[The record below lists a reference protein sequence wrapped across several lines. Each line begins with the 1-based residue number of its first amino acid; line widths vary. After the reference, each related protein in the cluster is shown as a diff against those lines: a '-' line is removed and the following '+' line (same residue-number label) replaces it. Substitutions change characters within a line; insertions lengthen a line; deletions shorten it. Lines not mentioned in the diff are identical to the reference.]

1 LGAFDDNPQSI
12 GKSMNITLRGADV
25 LTRALVCAGTRN
37 IFSLSGNQIMPVYD
51 AAIDARLEIIHV
63 RHEGAAVH
71 MADAWGRLKGEPGI
85 ALVTGGPGHANAI
98 GALYTALAADSPLV
112 LLSGHAPLAQL
123 GMDAFQEMR
132 QADLAEPIVKASWT
146 AQSAGGLGTD
156 IARAIRIARS
166 GRPGPVHLSL
176 PLDVLEARIPEHE
189 AALPKEADF
198 TSPATLLSNVAAQAI
213 LAQIAQ
219 ARRPL
224 IIVGPSLAGE
234 RGQAARTALAAAGGV
249 AVLCMESPRGVN
261 DPGLGAVAEV
271 LAEADLVVLIGKR
284 LDFTM
289 RFGRAPAFAPACRFI
304 QIDPDPLALERTAR
318 ACGNPERIVLSA
330 IADSFAAVAQLTS
343 CAASTPARDAG
354 WGAEVE
360 AASRYRP
367 PAWDAA
373 NNSAGPLNPVEVGRA
388 VQRVIDRATESVLV
402 VDGGEFGQWSQACVS
417 APCRLINGPAG
428 SIGSAIPFALAA
440 KLARPKATVI
450 AMLGDG
456 TFGFHMAE
464 FDTAVRHGLP
474 IVAIVGNDACW
485 NAEHQIQINSYGR
498 GRAIGCELL
507 PTRYDQAVAGLGGYG
522 EFVTCG
528 AELVPALERA
538 LSVQKPACVNVL
550 VERLAAPNISRKGGL
565 GAGSAH

>member
-1 LGAFDDNPQSI
+1 MS
-12 GKSMNITLRGADV
+12 ITLRGADI
-25 LTRALVCAGTRN
+25 LTRTLVRAGTRN
-37 IFSLSGNQIMPVYD
+37 IFSLSGNQIMPIYD
-51 AAIDARLEIIHV
+51 AAIDAKLEIIHV

-71 MADAWGRLKGEPGI
+71 MADAWGRLNGDPGI

-132 QADLAEPIVKASWT
+132 QADLAEPVAKASWT
-146 AQSAGGLGTD
+146 AQSARGLGAD
-156 IARAIRIARS
+156 VARAIRIARS

-176 PLDVLEARIPEHE
+176 PFDVLEARIPEQE
-189 AALPKEADF
+189 AALPETGDF
-198 TSPATLLSNVAAQAI
+198 TSPAMPLSSVAAQAI
-213 LAQIAQ
+213 LAQLAE

-234 RGQAARTALAAAGGV
+234 RGQAACTALAHISSV

-318 ACGNPERIVLSA
+318 ACGNPERIILSA

-343 CAASTPARDAG
+343 CATNVPARDTG

-367 PAWDAA
+367 PAWDTA
-373 NNSAGPLNPVEVGRA
+373 NNGAGPLNPVEVGRA
-388 VQRVIDRATESVLV
+388 AQRVIDSAAESVLV

-417 APCRLINGPAG
+417 AACRLINGPAG

-440 KLARPKATVI
+440 KLARPKATVV

-474 IVAIVGNDACW
+474 IIAIVGNDACW

-498 GRAIGCELL
+498 SRAIGCELL
-507 PTRYDQAVAGLGGYG
+507 PTRYDQAVAGLGGHG
-522 EFVTCG
+522 EFVTCS
-528 AELVPALERA
+528 AELAPALGRA
-538 LSVQKPACVNVL
+538 LAAQKPACVNVL
-550 VERLAAPNISRKGGL
+550 VERLAAPNVSRKSGL
-565 GAGSAH
+565 GASSAH

>member
-1 LGAFDDNPQSI
+1 MS
-12 GKSMNITLRGADV
+12 ITLRGADV
-25 LTRALVCAGTRN
+25 LTRALVRAGTQN

-51 AAIDARLEIIHV
+51 AAIDAKLEIIHV
-63 RHEGAAVH
+63 RHEAAAVH
-71 MADAWGRLKGEPGI
+71 MADAWGRISGNPGI

-112 LLSGHAPLAQL
+112 LLSGHAPLTQL

-132 QADLAEPIVKASWT
+132 QANLAEPIVKASWT
-146 AQSAGGLGTD
+146 AQSARGLGTD

-176 PLDVLEARIPEHE
+176 PFDVLEARIPEQE
-189 AALPKEADF
+189 AALPEAGDF
-198 TSPATLLSNVAAQAI
+198 TSPATQLSSVAAETI
-213 LAQIAQ
+213 LAQLAQ

-224 IIVGPSLAGE
+224 IVVGPSLAGE
-234 RGQAARTALAAAGGV
+234 RGQAARTALALASGI

-271 LAEADLVVLIGKR
+271 LAEADLVVLIGKK

-289 RFGRAPAFAPACRFI
+289 RFGRAPAFANSCRFI
-304 QIDPDPLALERTAR
+304 QIDPDPLALERAAR
-318 ACGNPERIVLSA
+318 ACGNPERIILSA
-330 IADSFAAVAQLTS
+330 IADSLAAVAQLTN
-343 CAASTPARDAG
+343 CATNVLARDTG

-360 AASRYRP
+360 AACRYRP
-367 PAWDAA
+367 PAWDTA
-373 NNSAGPLNPVEVGRA
+373 NGGAGPLKPTEVGRA
-388 VQRVIDRATESVLV
+388 VQRVVDSAAETVLV
-402 VDGGEFGQWSQACVS
+402 VDGGEFGQWSQACIN
-417 APCRLINGPAG
+417 AARRLINGPAG

-440 KLARPKATVI
+440 KLARPKATVF

-464 FDTAVRHGLP
+464 FDTAVRHALP

-507 PTRYDQAVAGLGGYG
+507 PTRYDQAVAGLGGHG
-522 EFVTCG
+522 ELVTCS

-538 LSVQKPACVNVL
+538 LTVQKPACVNVL
-550 VERLAAPNISRKGGL
+550 VERLAAPNVSRKGRS
-565 GAGSAH
+565 GASSAH

>member
-1 LGAFDDNPQSI
+1 MS
-12 GKSMNITLRGADV
+12 ITLRGADI
-25 LTRALVCAGTRN
+25 LSRALVRAGTRN

-51 AAIDARLEIIHV
+51 AAIDAKLKIVHV

-71 MADAWGRLKGEPGI
+71 MADAWGRLNGEPGI

-132 QADLAEPIVKASWT
+132 QADLAEPIVKAAWT
-146 AQSAGGLGTD
+146 AQSARALGPD

-176 PLDVLEARIPEHE
+176 PFDVLEARVPEQE
-189 AALPKEADF
+189 AALPDAADF
-198 TSPATLLSNVAAQAI
+198 TSPATALSSVAAQAI

-224 IIVGPSLAGE
+224 IIAGPAMAGQ
-234 RGQAARTALAAAGGV
+234 RGQAARSALARASGV
-249 AVLCMESPRGVN
+249 PVLCMESPRGVN

-271 LAEADLVVLIGKR
+271 LAEADLVVLIGKK
-284 LDFTM
+284 LDFTL
-289 RFGRAPAFAPACRFI
+289 RFGRTPAFADACRFI
-304 QIDPDPLALERTAR
+304 QIDPDPLALERAAR

-330 IADSFAAVAQLTS
+330 LADSFAAIAQLTI
-343 CAASTPARDAG
+343 CAANTVARDAG
-354 WGAEVE
+354 WSAEVE
-360 AASRYRP
+360 AASQYRP
-367 PAWDAA
+367 PAWDTASNGA
-373 NNSAGPLNPVEVGRA
+373 QGPLHPAEVGRA
-388 VQRVIDRATESVLV
+388 VQRVIDTAAESVLV
-402 VDGGEFGQWSQACVS
+402 VDGGEFGQWSQACVN

-428 SIGSAIPFALAA
+428 SIGAAIPFALAA
-440 KLARPKATVI
+440 KLARPEATVV

-464 FDTAVRHGLP
+464 FDTAVRHMLP
-474 IVAIVGNDACW
+474 IVAVIGNDQCW
-485 NAEHQIQINSYGR
+485 NAEHQIQLNSYGP

-507 PTRYDQAVAGLGGYG
+507 PTRYDQAVTALGGHG
-522 EFVTCG
+522 EFVTG
-528 AELVPALERA
+528 SDDLAAALKRA
-538 LSVQKPACVNVL
+538 LNAQKPACVNVL
-550 VERLAAPNISRKGGL
+550 VERLAAPNVVRNSQSGTSGT
-565 GAGSAH
+565 H

>member
-1 LGAFDDNPQSI
+1 MS
-12 GKSMNITLRGADV
+12 ITLRGADV
-25 LTRALVCAGTRN
+25 LTRALVRGGTQN

-51 AAIDARLEIIHV
+51 AAIDAKLEIIHV
-63 RHEGAAVH
+63 RHEAAAVH
-71 MADAWGRLKGEPGI
+71 MADAWGRINGNPGI

-98 GALYTALAADSPLV
+98 GPLYTALAADSPLV
-112 LLSGHAPLAQL
+112 LLSGHAPLTQL

-132 QADLAEPIVKASWT
+132 QANLAEPIVKASWT
-146 AQSAGGLGTD
+146 AQSARGLGAD

-176 PLDVLEARIPEHE
+176 PFDVLEARIPEQE
-189 AALPKEADF
+189 AALPEAGDF
-198 TSPATLLSNVAAQAI
+198 TSPATQLSSVAAETV
-213 LAQIAQ
+213 LAQLAQ

-224 IIVGPSLAGE
+224 IVVGPSLAGE
-234 RGQAARTALAAAGGV
+234 RGQAARTALAVASGI
-249 AVLCMESPRGVN
+249 AVLCMESPRGIN

-271 LAEADLVVLIGKR
+271 LAEADLVVLIGKK

-289 RFGRAPAFAPACRFI
+289 RFGRAPAFANSCRFI
-304 QIDPDPLALERTAR
+304 QIDPDPLALERAAR
-318 ACGNPERIVLSA
+318 ACGNPERIILSA
-330 IADSFAAVAQLTS
+330 IADSLAAVAQLTN
-343 CAASTPARDAG
+343 CATNVLARDTG

-360 AASRYRP
+360 AACRYRP
-367 PAWDAA
+367 PAWDTAIGG
-373 NNSAGPLNPVEVGRA
+373 AGPLKPTEVGRA
-388 VQRVIDRATESVLV
+388 VQRVVDSAAETVLV
-402 VDGGEFGQWSQACVS
+402 VDGGEFGQWSQACIN
-417 APCRLINGPAG
+417 AARRLINGPAG

-440 KLARPKATVI
+440 KLACPKATVI

-464 FDTAVRHGLP
+464 FDTAVRHALP

-507 PTRYDQAVAGLGGYG
+507 PTRYDQAVAGLGGHG
-522 EFVTCG
+522 ELVTCS

-538 LSVQKPACVNVL
+538 LTVQKPACVNVL
-550 VERLAAPNISRKGGL
+550 VERLAAPNVSRKGGS
-565 GAGSAH
+565 GASSAH

>member
-1 LGAFDDNPQSI
+1 MS
-12 GKSMNITLRGADV
+12 ITLRGADV
-25 LTRALVCAGTRN
+25 LTRALVRAGTHN

-51 AAIDARLEIIHV
+51 AAIDAKLEIIHV
-63 RHEGAAVH
+63 RHEAAAVH
-71 MADAWGRLKGEPGI
+71 MADAWGRINGDPGI

-112 LLSGHAPLAQL
+112 LLSGHAPLTQL

-146 AQSAGGLGTD
+146 AQSARGLGAD

-176 PLDVLEARIPEHE
+176 PFDVLEARIPEQE
-189 AALPKEADF
+189 AALPEAGDY
-198 TSPATLLSNVAAQAI
+198 TSPATQLSSVAAETI
-213 LAQIAQ
+213 LSQIAQ

-224 IIVGPSLAGE
+224 IVVGPSLAGE
-234 RGQAARTALAAAGGV
+234 RGQAARTALAHASGI
-249 AVLCMESPRGVN
+249 AVLCMESPRGVS

-271 LAEADLVVLIGKR
+271 LAEADLVVLIGKK

-289 RFGRAPAFAPACRFI
+289 RFGRAPAFATACRFI
-304 QIDPDPLALERTAR
+304 QIDPDPLALERAAR
-318 ACGNPERIVLSA
+318 ACGNPERIILSA
-330 IADSFAAVAQLTS
+330 IADSPAAVAQLTN
-343 CAASTPARDAG
+343 CATNALARDTG
-354 WGAEVE
+354 WGEEVE
-360 AASRYRP
+360 AACRYRP

-373 NNSAGPLNPVEVGRA
+373 SGGAGPLKPTEVGRA
-388 VQRVIDRATESVLV
+388 VQRVIDRAAETVLV
-402 VDGGEFGQWSQACVS
+402 VDGGEFGQWSQACIS
-417 APCRLINGPAG
+417 AACRLINGPAG

-440 KLARPKATVI
+440 KLARPKATVF

-464 FDTAVRHGLP
+464 FDTAVRHALP

-507 PTRYDQAVAGLGGYG
+507 PTRYDQAVAGLGGHG
-522 EFVTCG
+522 EFVTCS
-528 AELVPALERA
+528 AELVPALGRA
-538 LSVQKPACVNVL
+538 LTVQKPACVNVL
-550 VERLAAPNISRKGGL
+550 VERLAAPNVSRKGGL
-565 GAGSAH
+565 DASSAH

>member
-1 LGAFDDNPQSI
+1 MS
-12 GKSMNITLRGADV
+12 ITLRGADV
-25 LTRALVCAGTRN
+25 LTSALVRAGTRN

-63 RHEGAAVH
+63 RHEAAAVH
-71 MADAWGRLKGEPGI
+71 MADAWGRINGDPGI
-85 ALVTGGPGHANAI
+85 ALVTGGPGHANAL

-112 LLSGHAPLAQL
+112 LLSGHAPLTQL

-146 AQSAGGLGTD
+146 AQSARGLGAD

-176 PLDVLEARIPEHE
+176 PFDVLEARIPEQE
-189 AALPKEADF
+189 AALPETGDF
-198 TSPATLLSNVAAQAI
+198 TSPATQLSSVVAETI

-224 IIVGPSLAGE
+224 IVVGPALAGE
-234 RGQAARTALAAAGGV
+234 RGQAARTALAHASNTP
-249 AVLCMESPRGVN
+249 VLCMESPRGVS

-271 LAEADLVVLIGKR
+271 LAEADLVVLIGKK

-289 RFGRAPAFAPACRFI
+289 RFGRAPAFATACRFI
-304 QIDPDPLALERTAR
+304 QIDPDPLALERAAR
-318 ACGNPERIVLSA
+318 ACGNPERIILSA
-330 IADSFAAVAQLTS
+330 IADSLAAVTQITN
-343 CAASTPARDAG
+343 CATNALARDAG
-354 WGAEVE
+354 WSTEVE
-360 AASRYRP
+360 AACRYRP
-367 PAWDAA
+367 PAWDKATGG
-373 NNSAGPLNPVEVGRA
+373 AGPLKPTDVGRA
-388 VQRVIDRATESVLV
+388 VQRVIDSAAESVLV
-402 VDGGEFGQWSQACVS
+402 VDGGEFGQWSQACIN
-417 APCRLINGPAG
+417 AACRLINGPAG

-464 FDTAVRHGLP
+464 FDTAVRHALP

-485 NAEHQIQINSYGR
+485 NAEHQIQINSYGP

-507 PTRYDQAVAGLGGYG
+507 PTRYDQAVAGLGGHG
-522 EFVTCG
+522 EFVTSNT
-528 AELVPALERA
+528 ELVPALERA
-538 LSVQKPACVNVL
+538 LKVQKPACVNVL
-550 VERLAAPNISRKGGL
+550 VERLAAPNVSRKGIP
-565 GAGSAH
+565 GAGGAH